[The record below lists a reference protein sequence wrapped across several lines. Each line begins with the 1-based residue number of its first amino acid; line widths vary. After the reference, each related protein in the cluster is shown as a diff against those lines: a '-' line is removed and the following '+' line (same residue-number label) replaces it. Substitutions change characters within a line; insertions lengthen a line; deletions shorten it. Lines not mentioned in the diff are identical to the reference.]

1 MRLTNLKKRFIKDKQ
16 CHKDYTGFMEDIIKK
31 GYAEMSD
38 PKTNQQG
45 KGRVKVGSFLIMAGF
60 PIVGGM
66 GGIPPILQFFLNS
79 PPPPPKLIPP
89 HGVPPPT

>member
-1 MRLTNLKKRFIKDKQ
+1 MAELRLKNLKKRFIKDKQ

-45 KGRVKVGSFLIMAGF
+45 KSRVKVGSFLIMAGF
-60 PIVGGM
+60 PIVGGITPAPHQNQFSPM
-66 GGIPPILQFFLNS
+66 GC
-79 PPPPPKLIPP
+79 
-89 HGVPPPT
+89 PPT